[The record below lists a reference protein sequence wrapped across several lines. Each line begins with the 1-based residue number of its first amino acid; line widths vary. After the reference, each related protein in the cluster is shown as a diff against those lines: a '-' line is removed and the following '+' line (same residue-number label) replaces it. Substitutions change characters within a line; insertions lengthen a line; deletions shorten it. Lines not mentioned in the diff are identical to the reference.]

1 MMKKLFAVLLC
12 ALFIT
17 PSFGAALR
25 IVDATAFE
33 AILQKHFPNEKNA
46 QARIAGYYR
55 DTMAKKE
62 NDSRNAVTQ
71 ATDLC
76 KAGGIHNDKAR
87 CTAFISDVLWKAS
100 GLYYAPCGNYSTP
113 PAELNATTKCFRG
126 FSGYGDNSIK
136 ANVQV
141 ASAAALAKEY
151 ARVVL
156 GDNIVC
162 GGNVRKDGND
172 DFIKCKSIDQH
183 KYYEFEFDDVRESFD
198 DTVHSSIMS
207 GIAYI
212 YWQKGIDLVFGRR
225 AISQDQCNQVK
236 QTADVFGI
244 TTKYENG
251 KCILKWDVINS
262 RSQLK
267 TACGIDNFE
276 FCAGGDIQINT
287 NYATDKYMAMH
298 VAEKCGVDQSQVTC
312 DKGFKT
318 YLGSGCNVQ
327 KGQWIQRKDDI
338 VTCHYNGQQIDF
350 VFDDVNE
357 AFEYVAEGGQQGM
370 MCITSGGIFDTK
382 NCSLVGK
389 ESCDKLRLMNIDD
402 CPECDAVVWDEAS
415 QLCILESAKYAT
427 NVNKTIKI
435 LTVAG
440 GAVVAVA
447 ATLATGGAAAPG
459 IYAIASQV
467 GTGLVIAGAASQVT
481 AEAVMTFGIMEPFV
495 EKANKCYNSGDA
507 ACIAK
512 LVEEE
517 INRMQS
523 YTKEL
528 TPQEAKAVDQI
539 FVKFLG
545 MIPDDDPFWTEFWG
559 DPEFFDCPNPDDLTT
574 CVVKESE
581 QGWQKLRKYGNY
593 AMIAGGIMKIG
604 AQLLGRQSALQE
616 ATRARVVNNMNN
628 KSNLAKVVNPGGSNG
643 SLVSNEFIKN
653 TVKIPG
659 VTTNSQLVTYLKLKP
674 GDVFWLTD
682 AGKVITNVSTARNLL
697 GLVPIVV
704 GEGNQ
709 LYHAKDDPNFAYHK
723 GQGSTVPPTEG
734 DTGDGTGGETGG
746 ETGGKTGGRTGG
758 GTGGKTGGGT
768 GGGRQPNIPDLV
780 WDTDIEIE
788 DPELEIED
796 VVIDTSD
803 DDLHVEKIPLKNR
816 DIKPHAIKDP
826 LKTGLIATAAVLGA
840 VGTGVLVGG
849 LVSNNKDDD
858 KLSSLPS
865 STTSALEKDLETVLN
880 NTNGF
885 LGMVDGNMV
894 KLVPMKTTDN
904 TDAKIININGNAVVV
919 VDYRGHNIPFFA
931 NDNTG
936 SWVPLLGIGVNGGW
950 FNTYPASGAPAFVV
964 QIQNLLNQKLAPS
977 TVAQFVGANALGV
990 QFPAPAYD
998 AYTVINAEFPN
1009 GVVQTYTVPMS
1020 SADQTLY
1027 NNNYNRIKNLFNT
1040 AQLGGFF

>member
-25 IVDATAFE
+25 IVDAPAFE
-33 AILQKHFPNEKNA
+33 AILQKHFPNDKNA

-55 DTMAKKE
+55 DTMAKRE
-62 NDSRNAVTQ
+62 NDSRNAVQ
-71 ATDLC
+71 QGTDLC
-76 KAGGIHNDKAR
+76 KAGAIHNDKAR

-100 GLYYAPCGNYSTP
+100 GQYYAPCGNYWNP
-113 PAELNATTKCFRG
+113 PAEINATTKCFRG
-126 FSGYGDNSIK
+126 FSGYDKNSIN

-151 ARVVL
+151 ARVVW

-162 GGNVRKDGND
+162 GGPTRTEGND
-172 DFIKCKSIDQH
+172 DFIRCKSIDQH

-198 DTVHSSIMS
+198 DDVHSSIIK

-212 YWQKGIDLVFGRR
+212 YHQKGIDIPFGTV
-225 AISQDQCNQVK
+225 SQADCNQVK

-244 TTKYENG
+244 TTKYEGG
-251 KCILKWDVINS
+251 KCNLKWDVINS

-276 FCAGGDIQINT
+276 FCAGSDIQINT
-287 NYATDKYMAMH
+287 NYATEKYMAMH

-318 YLGSGCNVQ
+318 YYGSGCNVQ
-327 KGQWIQRKDDI
+327 KGQWIQRKDDV

-357 AFEYVAEGGQQGM
+357 AFKYVAEGGQQGM
-370 MCITSGGIFDTK
+370 MCITSGGIFDSK

-389 ESCDKLRLMNIDD
+389 ESCDALRLMNIDD
-402 CPECDAVVWDEAS
+402 CPECRDVVWDESS
-415 QLCILESAKYAT
+415 QMCILKSAKFAT
-427 NVNKTIKI
+427 NVNKATKI
-435 LTVAG
+435 GAVAG
-440 GAVVAVA
+440 AAIVAVVATVFS
-447 ATLATGGAAAPG
+447 GGTAAPG
-459 IYAIASQV
+459 AWAIVSA
-467 GTGLVIAGAASQVT
+467 TANALVIGGATAQVT
-481 AEAVMTFGIMEPFV
+481 AEAVMTYGIMEPFV
-495 EKANKCYNSGDA
+495 EKANKCYNSGDV
-507 ACIAK
+507 ACVAK

-523 YTKEL
+523 YSKEL
-528 TPQEAKAVDQI
+528 SPQEAKAVDQI

-559 DPEFFDCPNPDDLTT
+559 DPDFFDCPNPDDPTT

-593 AMIAGGIMKIG
+593 AMIAGGIMKMG
-604 AQLLGRQSALQE
+604 AQLLGRQSALQN

-628 KSNLAKVVNPGGSNG
+628 RSNLAKVVNPGGSNG

-682 AGKVITNVSTARNLL
+682 TGQVIRNVSTARNLL

-723 GQGSTVPPTEG
+723 GQGSTVPPTGG
-734 DTGDGTGGETGG
+734 DTGDGTGG

-758 GTGGKTGGGT
+758 GTGGRTGGGT

-780 WDTDIEIE
+780 WDWDIEIE

-796 VVIDTSD
+796 VVIDISD

-885 LGMVDGNMV
+885 LGMVDGNMI